1 MENSVN
7 ELQAHFQSL
16 TVPIPP
22 QNVNFQELASE
33 QIRQLAPGLDPTQT
47 QLATV
52 LAALQI
58 KTEHEARLSR
68 HLLHKTLLDTVNT
81 VSTNKQDITQLKV
94 SVDKTE
100 QSCSQLQ
107 FNQGQTYTQLG
118 QVHNLSWKAYN
129 MAAETKQKSSKGS
142 FIVSGEG
149 VPRFYPNEDL
159 FALLFPLIYKKY
171 GISVQISELKAL
183 HRLPNNKVF
192 FSLLTRLPDQSF
204 DQLTRAMN
212 SNPKPEIR
220 LYVSIQLFEP
230 YAELYYVSR
239 RLKFYKTI
247 SNYRLDENGFSWI
260 SLKLG
265 SMSFKFTGLEQLD
278 ALQVPIPPQ
287 VKQEI
292 EYRRAQIK
300 ENEDKSW
307 NLNNEKAFK
316 DRPNYP
322 PNPPQPHSH
331 MQNSVSPHHGQTN
344 HPRSQGHMPSH
355 QNVKSSHQGHP
366 GPGPAHHLPPG
377 PSHPMT
383 NQTYQQLHGHPAPTH
398 GLQASGQSY
407 PTPPAQGQ
415 LNPTHGP
422 NTGQGHPTPLD
433 LSARTPPNQYQYL
446 PASTQGQPTHPQSI
460 PASGPP
466 PSAQVR
472 PQAPPM
478 PRPSGQPQGV
488 APPGKKLRYDP
499 APPPPLHGHQQYRHS
514 PPNPVYP
521 GQSPPY
527 PPPESFF
534 STPPPGEQM
543 TGNMS
548 GQFPYT
554 GTGSSYSSRIFQHS
568 DPSTHAVIEEMNYE
582 QL

>member
-7 ELQAHFQSL
+7 ELQAHFQSQS
-16 TVPIPP
+16 VPLPP

-52 LAALQI
+52 LATLQI

-68 HLLHKTLLDTVNT
+68 HLLHKTLLDTVNS

-107 FNQGQTYTQLG
+107 FNQGQTYSQLG
-118 QVHNLSWKAYN
+118 QVHDLSWKAYN

-149 VPRFYPNEDL
+149 VPKFYPNEDL
-159 FALLFPLIYKKY
+159 FALLFPIIHKKY
-171 GISVQISELKAL
+171 GIRVQLSELKAC

-192 FSLLTRLPDQSF
+192 FSLLTRLPGQSF

-260 SLKLG
+260 SLQLG

-287 VKQEI
+287 IKQEI
-292 EYRRAQIK
+292 DYRRAQIK
-300 ENEDKSW
+300 ENEDKNW
-307 NLNNEKAFK
+307 KLNNEKAFK

-322 PNPPQPHSH
+322 PNPPQPHNH
-331 MQNSVSPHHGQTN
+331 MQNLVPPHHGQTN
-344 HPRSQGHMPSH
+344 HQRSQGHMPPH
-355 QNVKSSHQGHP
+355 QTVKSPHQGHP
-366 GPGPAHHLPPG
+366 GPGPAHPLPQG
-377 PSHPMT
+377 PSHLMT
-383 NQTYQQLHGHPAPTH
+383 NQTYQQHHGHQAPSH

-407 PTPPAQGQ
+407 PTPNQFQQTPAPGQ
-415 LNPTHGP
+415 LNPTHGS

-433 LSARTPPNQYQYL
+433 LSARTPPIQYQYL
-446 PASTQGQPTHPQSI
+446 AASTQGQPTHPQSL
-460 PASGPP
+460 P
-466 PSAQVR
+466 AQVR

-478 PRPSGQPQGV
+478 TKPSGQPQGV
-488 APPGKKLRYDP
+488 APPGKKLRY
-499 APPPPLHGHQQYRHS
+499 HS

-527 PPPESFF
+527 PPPASFF

-554 GTGSSYSSRIFQHS
+554 ETGSSSSSRIFQHS
-568 DPSTHAVIEEMNYE
+568 DPSLHAVIEEMNYE